1 MSEKMKDGKWYV
13 PKDLGI
19 VKATEEQGGMYYR
32 LKDVDGKDRWIPA
45 KVFKRKYKPIDEHFI
60 DDEKIKLSV
69 DFCVCDRPDF
79 VGEEEF
85 QHFKEILAG
94 FGKNLLYTLVTLEK
108 LRKEGEL
115 SPSCAQYGKE
125 DGDEKRDV

>member
-1 MSEKMKDGKWYV
+1 MSGEMNEGKWYV

-19 VKATEEQGGMYYR
+19 VKATEEQGGTYYR
-32 LKDVDGKDRWIPA
+32 YKGEDGKDKWIPA
-45 KVFKRKYKPIDEHFI
+45 DVFKRKYKPIDKHFI

-79 VGEEEF
+79 VGEEKF

-94 FGKNLLYTLVTLEK
+94 FGKNLLYTLVALEK
-108 LRKEGEL
+108 HRKEGE
-115 SPSCAQYGKE
+115 
-125 DGDEKRDV
+125 R